1 MGAYRDNGINK
12 ARGDWRRTRAYDLK
26 MDFFTLKPA
35 QSNMKKWYSKTG
47 LPVLFSCC
55 TFSAAEAQLTLTG
68 QLRTRTEFRDGQG
81 APLPSGGKPAFF
93 TSQRSRLS
101 AGYETY
107 RLKFGLTVQDVRV
120 WGQDVSTI
128 NRTTTQDNN
137 GFLLHE
143 AWAEILLTDSTSKKQ
158 TLSLK
163 LGRQELVY
171 DDVRLLGNLD
181 WLQQARRHDA
191 ALLKFNSGQWTL
203 HAGLAF
209 NQNKENTSGTIYNS
223 TPPGYAANT
232 NGGTAYKSMQFLYAG
247 KKLSAGNTSLLFFAD
262 QFSKFR
268 MDNSLKVYE
277 TGSWSRF
284 TTGLYYTNTF
294 QRLNLTGAAYYQF
307 GKNANGQK
315 LRGELVSLA
324 GQYALSKKF
333 SAGLGY
339 DYTSGGSSGSTS
351 RAFDPLYGTPHKF
364 WGYMDY
370 FYVASGFGNKGLHD
384 AYLKTKYKA
393 SDKLVLTAD
402 GHAFNSASQVLTGNN
417 SNSLSRYLGT
427 ELDIVATYALT
438 TIIGFEAGYS
448 HFFGTSTLTSPNVK
462 NVANA
467 KNNSN
472 WAYLSINIKP
482 TFLVK

>member
-1 MGAYRDNGINK
+1 
-12 ARGDWRRTRAYDLK
+12 
-26 MDFFTLKPA
+26 
-35 QSNMKKWYSKTG
+35 MKKWYCKTG
-47 LPVLFSCC
+47 LPVLFGCV
-55 TFSAAEAQLTLTG
+55 TFSTAQAQLTLTG

-81 APLPSGGKPAFF
+81 APLPSGVKPAFF

-101 AGYETY
+101 AGYDTY

-137 GFLLHE
+137 GFMLHE
-143 AWAEILLTDSTSKKQ
+143 AWAEIFLTDSSSRNNA
-158 TLSLK
+158 LSLK

-191 ALLKFNSGQWTL
+191 ALLKFTSGPWML

-209 NQNKENTSGTIYNS
+209 NQNKENASGTVYNP
-223 TPPGYAANT
+223 TTPGYAANT

-247 KKLSAGNTSLLFFAD
+247 KKLTAGNTSFLFFAD

-268 MDNSLKVYE
+268 MENSTKVFE
-277 TGSWSRF
+277 TGTWSRF
-284 TTGLYYTNTF
+284 TTGLYYTNAF
-294 QRLNLTGAAYYQF
+294 RQLNLTASAYYQF

-315 LRGELVSLA
+315 ISGELLSLS
-324 GQYALSKKF
+324 GLYALSNKF
-333 SAGLGY
+333 SAGVGY
-339 DYTSGGSSGSTS
+339 DYTSGGNSGSTS

-384 AYLKTKYKA
+384 AYVKTKYKA
-393 SDKLVLTAD
+393 SSKLVLTAD
-402 GHAFNSASQVLTGNN
+402 GHAFRSASTVPATDNTSMN
-417 SNSLSRYLGT
+417 RYLGT
-427 ELDIVATYALT
+427 EVDLVAAYTLT
-438 TIIGFEAGYS
+438 PVIGFEAGYS
-448 HFFGTSTLTSPNVK
+448 HYFSTNTLTSPTVK
-462 NVANA
+462 NVADAKSNA
-467 KNNSN
+467 N

>member
-1 MGAYRDNGINK
+1 
-12 ARGDWRRTRAYDLK
+12 

-35 QSNMKKWYSKTG
+35 QSNMKKWYCKTG
-47 LPVLFSCC
+47 LPVLFSCV

-81 APLPSGGKPAFF
+81 APLPKGAKPAFF

-137 GFLLHE
+137 GFMLHE
-143 AWAEILLTDSTSKKQ
+143 AWAEILLTDTSSKSSS
-158 TLSLK
+158 LSLK

-191 ALLKFNSGQWTL
+191 ALLKFTSGKWL
-203 HAGLAF
+203 AHAGIAF
-209 NQNKENTSGTIYNS
+209 NQNKENASGTIYNS

-247 KKLSAGNTSLLFFAD
+247 RKLSAGNASFLFFAD
-262 QFSKFR
+262 QFSQYH
-268 MDNSLKVYE
+268 MDNTVKVFD
-277 TGSWSRF
+277 TGTWSRF
-284 TTGLYYTNTF
+284 TTGLYFTNTF
-294 QRLNLTGAAYYQF
+294 QKLNLTASAYYQF

-315 LRGELVSLA
+315 LSGELLSLA
-324 GQYALSKKF
+324 GQYAISKKF

-339 DYTSGGSSGSTS
+339 DYTSGGNSGSTS

-384 AYLKTKYKA
+384 AYIKTKYKA
-393 SDKLVLTAD
+393 SEKLTLTAD
-402 GHAFNSASQVLTGNN
+402 GHVFNSASKVLAANN
-417 SNSLSRYLGT
+417 VNTLDKYLGT
-427 ELDIVATYALT
+427 EVDVVATYALT
-438 TIIGFEAGYS
+438 TVIGFEAGYS

-462 NVANA
+462 NVPNG

>member
-1 MGAYRDNGINK
+1 LASHTGC
-12 ARGDWRRTRAYDLK
+12 DLK
-26 MDFFTLKPA
+26 MDFFTLKPT
-35 QSNMKKWYSKTG
+35 QSNMKKWYCKTG
-47 LPVLFSCC
+47 WPVLLSCAAFS
-55 TFSAAEAQLTLTG
+55 TAEAQLTLTG
-68 QLRTRTEFRDGQG
+68 QLRTRTEFRNGQG
-81 APLPSGGKPAFF
+81 APLPSGAKPAFF

-120 WGQDVSTI
+120 WGQDASTI

-137 GFLLHE
+137 GLLLHE
-143 AWAEILLTDSTSKKQ
+143 AWAEIMLTDSTSKNS
-158 TLSLK
+158 TFSLK

-191 ALLKFNSGQWTL
+191 ALLKFKRGPWML
-203 HAGLAF
+203 HAGVAF
-209 NQNKENTSGTIYNS
+209 NQNKENASGTVYNS
-223 TPPGYAANT
+223 TAPGYAGNT
-232 NGGTAYKSMQFLYAG
+232 NGGTNYKSMQFLYAG
-247 KKLSAGNTSLLFFAD
+247 KKLSGGNASFLFFAD
-262 QFSKFR
+262 QFSRFR
-268 MDNSLKVYE
+268 MENTTKVFE
-277 TGSWSRF
+277 TGAWSRF

-294 QRLNLTGAAYYQF
+294 QKLNLTASAYYQF

-315 LRGELVSLA
+315 LQGELLSLT
-324 GQYALSKKF
+324 GLYALSNKF
-333 SAGLGY
+333 SAGAGY
-339 DYTSGGSSGSTS
+339 DYTSGGNSGATN

-384 AYLKTKYKA
+384 AYIKTKYKA
-393 SDKLVLTAD
+393 SQKLVLTAD
-402 GHAFNSASQVLTGNN
+402 GHVFNSASKVLATDNVTELN
-417 SNSLSRYLGT
+417 KHLGT
-427 ELDIVATYALT
+427 EIDVVASYALT
-438 TIIGFEAGYS
+438 PVIGFEAGYS
-448 HFFGTSTLTSPNVK
+448 HFFSTGTLTAPSVK
-462 NVANA
+462 NVPNA